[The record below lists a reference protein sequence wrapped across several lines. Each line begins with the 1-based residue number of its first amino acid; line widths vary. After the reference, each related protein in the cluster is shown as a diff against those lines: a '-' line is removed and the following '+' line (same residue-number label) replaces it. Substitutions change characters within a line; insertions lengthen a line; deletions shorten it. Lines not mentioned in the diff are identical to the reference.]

1 MLLWRPNPQVYGS
14 ISRVYDS
21 ILRVY
26 DSILRVYDSILRVY
40 DSISHVYDVVLRV
53 YAILRV
59 YDAQIAHLE
68 VKISLEIS
76 SGGYMIEV
84 SLHHLSD

>member
-1 MLLWRPNPQVYGS
+1 MLTVYDS
-14 ISRVYDS
+14 ISRVYDA

-26 DSILRVYDSILRVY
+26 DS
-40 DSISHVYDVVLRV
+40 
-53 YAILRV
+53 ILRV

-68 VKISLEIS
+68 VKISLKIS